1 MKTPITV
8 TVLVLLAAGPLVGAA
23 AAQAASPFCLYVT
36 AFDEHVEMFALP
48 IGGGQYVLTG
58 RSLTFGDAYSGSGY
72 AEGDLA
78 EISLVSGLAPAT
90 VQATLALSTGGGDG
104 FITFLDSGDI
114 VDTGYEAYS
123 PPCGP

>member
-1 MKTPITV
+1 MKTVITM
-8 TVLVLLAAGPLVGAA
+8 TMLVLLAAGPLVGAA
-23 AAQAASPFCLYVT
+23 SAQAVIPFCLFGV

-48 IGGGQYVLTG
+48 TGGAQYVLTG

-78 EISLVSGLAPAT
+78 EISLVSAFAPAT
-90 VQATLALSTGGGDG
+90 VQATLTLSTGIGNG
-104 FITFLDSGDI
+104 FITLLDIGEI
-114 VDTGYEAYS
+114 VDTAYELYA

>member
-1 MKTPITV
+1 MKAAIIV
-8 TVLVLLAAGPLVGAA
+8 TMLVVLAAGPVVDGAA
-23 AAQAASPFCLYVT
+23 AQVVGPFCLYVT

-48 IGGGQYVLTG
+48 TAGGQYILTG

-90 VQATLALSTGGGDG
+90 VQATLALGTGSGSG
-104 FITFLDSGDI
+104 FMTFLDNGEI
-114 VDTGYEAYS
+114 VDTGYEMYPS
-123 PPCGP
+123 PCGP